1 MRTVHSRIGR
11 RQISSFISANLD
23 YWDCTFSMSFQNKHF
38 VGGSYTAA
46 FTAELGMPD
55 AAINEQQVC
64 AGELGSVTLIAK
76 VK

>member
-1 MRTVHSRIGR
+1 MP
-11 RQISSFISANLD
+11 
-23 YWDCTFSMSFQNKHF
+23 FQNKHF
-38 VGGSYTAA
+38 LVGIYTAA

-64 AGELGSVTLIAK
+64 ADELGSVTLIPK